1 MNKSLLPREGSVVPF
16 SITVVTSVGSC
27 LEVSLIISMVVS
39 LTGSLFVVCRP
50 VVDICG
56 VDFATIGDTV
66 TMIGK
71 VVVDVVVNVELL
83 VVVEVVIV
91 VVVVVVI
98 KVVVEMVIVVVVEVV
113 VVEVVVEVVTVVV
126 VVVVIVEVEVVV
138 VVLVLVDVVVEVVLI
153 VGGVEMV
160 LDGIVNR
167 FGSVIFSVN
176 SVGFIS

>member
-1 MNKSLLPREGSVVPF
+1 
-16 SITVVTSVGSC
+16 
-27 LEVSLIISMVVS
+27 MVVS

-71 VVVDVVVNVELL
+71 VVVLLVIGKVDVVVIVVVVVVVLLVNVKLL

-98 KVVVEMVIVVVVEVV
+98 KVVVEMVVEV
-113 VVEVVVEVVTVVV
+113 
-126 VVVVIVEVEVVV
+126 
-138 VVLVLVDVVVEVVLI
+138 LLI

-160 LDGIVNR
+160 LDGIVNK